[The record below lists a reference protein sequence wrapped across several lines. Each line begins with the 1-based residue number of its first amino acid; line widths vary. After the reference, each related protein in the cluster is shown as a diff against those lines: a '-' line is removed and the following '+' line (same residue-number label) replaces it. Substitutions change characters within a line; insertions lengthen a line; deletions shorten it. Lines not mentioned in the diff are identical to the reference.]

1 MQSTQAAGSN
11 AATASALEK
20 ARPHD
25 VAIVGIGCRFPGD
38 ANDPK
43 RLWENLIEGLDS
55 ISETPELRWSIDNFY
70 HPRKGVTGKSA
81 TKWGGFVADIDR
93 FDAEFFGISPRE
105 ARLMDPQQR
114 MLLEVCWEAL
124 EDAGCVPSQW
134 QGRGV
139 GVYVGG
145 FTLDY
150 MLMQL
155 GGADYRS
162 VEPHTATGS
171 MMTLLA
177 NRLSYMFGFNGPSL
191 AVDTACS
198 SSLVAVH
205 LACRSLAAGESEM
218 ALAGGVNALLTPSY
232 TIAESRAGMLSPTG
246 RSKAFDS
253 RADGYVR
260 GEGAGLVVLKTVARA
275 QADGDH
281 IYAVI
286 RATAVN
292 QDGRSEGLTVPSGDA
307 QMALMRSALAQA
319 SVAPH
324 ELHYI
329 EAHGTGTPVGD
340 PIEAGAV
347 GGVAREGRG
356 DGEPCLIGS
365 IKTNFGHTEAAAG
378 VAGLIKTA
386 LVLNQRCVPPHLHLQ
401 RPNPKIDLAALKL
414 KVPASV
420 TALPIDGTLY
430 SAVNSFGFGGTN
442 AHAILSSFDARLM
455 TVTTPSTPAPP
466 ACAAPPVWALPVSAR
481 NPESL
486 AAAGGRLARMLADR
500 LGAAHHAAPLSDDL
514 RDLCDTAAMRREQ
527 HPHRACVIGAD
538 AAELIDGLNRLAAG
552 ESHPN
557 LVIGVR
563 PVADQAGAAL
573 LSFVYSG
580 MGPQWWGMG
589 QRLYATE
596 PVFAAM
602 VDRCVALFDA
612 LAGWSLFDAMCADEA
627 SSRMVETEV
636 AQPANF
642 VLQVALTELL
652 ASWGI
657 RPQAIVGHS
666 AGEPAA
672 AYAAG
677 VLSLDDAVR
686 TIYVRSHLQQTT
698 TGMGRL
704 LAVGLSGEATLVQ
717 LAALSEPSLS
727 LAAVNSPSAVTVAGE
742 GAAIDRLKE
751 ALDAQGIFA
760 RALRVNVPYH
770 SVFMAPL
777 QAPLMAALAG
787 IKPRPAT
794 LPLYSTVVGHRI
806 EGPEM
811 TADYWYRNVRQPVE
825 FLSALKAMADD
836 GIAAF
841 VEVGP
846 HPVLSGSIR
855 ELFTLRGQ
863 ECDVVHTLNRDNDE
877 PREAR
882 RLLAAL
888 HVLGHSP
895 DWRAAQGKGEWMRLP
910 TYAWRDTRFW
920 TETPHSRRSRLQPPE
935 HALLARRLDAATPSW
950 EVDLEAPR
958 LGFLDDHQI
967 QGVVVFPGAGYIEMV
982 MHAARSLCGGL
993 DAVALSQV
1001 AFVKA
1006 LYLTPDEPVSLRLAI
1021 EPGTHTFAITSRV
1034 HADASAAWQTHCTGQ
1049 LRLSQGQRSVPID
1062 IGALQA
1068 QCPNEIARSA
1078 CYQHFRALGL
1088 EYGETFQGISRLWQ
1102 GEGRAVALL
1111 EVPDELQP
1119 ALADFNAH
1127 PAVLDVCFQ
1136 TLAAALPM
1144 KREGSVVYMPT
1155 SIGEGR
1161 IYRPFTPR
1169 MWVQARITAQDALG
1183 MTGDIEV
1190 FDEIGERVIEIRD
1203 CRARAMGDE
1212 GTAASVTGAAQKLYQ
1227 PDWVVQQRVQPDAG
1241 AVAARIGTWLVF
1253 GGTEALADA
1262 TMAALRGAG
1271 CAPVRVLTRDDPC
1284 LANGSEALSV
1294 DAIDEASWAQVLQH
1308 AGESGS
1314 VRGVVHLGSEGVGAE
1329 AGTALDLQRAL
1340 CIDGGVIETAIAR
1353 SCLVTLALGKAL
1365 ANAGAAEPA
1374 RLWVVT
1380 RGSQGVAGHAVTH
1393 PLDAAVWG
1401 MGRVLGHGEHIDL
1414 WGGLIDLQPTSAD
1427 ADTAQ
1432 AAATT
1437 EGGLIASELVHGDGE
1452 DQIAWRNGERHVMR
1466 LHDCAPNA
1474 ALPSAPVFRTDAS
1487 YLLTGGLGA
1496 LGLVVAKW
1504 MVQRGARHLVLVG
1517 REGLPPREI
1526 WRSPGASAFPAATRE
1541 RIDAVRAIEAAG
1553 ASVRIEPLDVADFG
1567 ALKGLLARHDAAAYP
1582 PIRGVIHAAGVAL
1595 PQLLAQMSPRDFN
1608 AVMPA
1613 KLQGAW
1619 NLHRAFDGRPLDF
1632 FTLFSSVASVVISM
1646 GQGNYAAANAG
1657 LDALAHWRRAQG
1669 LPAVSINWGPWGD
1682 VGMATQLDLL
1692 KYFHSRGFFPMTAVQ
1707 GCNALGQL
1715 MSGRTGQAVVLGAD
1729 WKTVGDTSPLGI
1741 AAPML
1746 EHAIRDEAVGR
1757 QGQPQESAPG
1767 HSFIAEYRNCETP
1780 DERQALLAQHLRR
1793 LACQV
1798 LRIDEASL
1806 GAGDTLTSRGMDSMM
1821 AIELKNRIEHSL
1833 KVRVAIVDLLKG
1845 ASANAIA
1852 AMVGPELDAMNRAG
1866 HDAADSA
1873 LAEIVDAMQDLSPE
1887 QIEAL
1892 LTEENT
1898 EEEVK

>member
-1 MQSTQAAGSN
+1 MQNTPTADSS
-11 AATASALEK
+11 AATASASDR

-43 RLWENLIEGLDS
+43 RLWDNLVKGLDS
-55 ISETPELRWSIDNFY
+55 ISETPEERWSISNFF

-81 TKWGGFVADIDR
+81 TKWGGFVAGIDR

-292 QDGRSEGLTVPSGDA
+292 QDGRSEGLTVPSGEA

-340 PIEAGAV
+340 PIEAGAI
-347 GGVAREGRG
+347 GGVAREGRA
-356 DGEPCLIGS
+356 DDAPCLIGS

-386 LVLNQRCVPPHLHLQ
+386 LVLNQRCVPPHLHLL
-401 RPNPKIDLAALKL
+401 RPNPKIDLAALRL
-414 KVPASV
+414 QVPASV
-420 TALPIDGTLY
+420 TALPAEGALY

-442 AHAILSSFDARLM
+442 AHAILSSVDALPM
-455 TVTTPSTPAPP
+455 TATTPVSPV
-466 ACAAPPVWALPVSAR
+466 PPVWVLPVSAR
-481 NPESL
+481 SPDSL
-486 AAAGGRLARMLADR
+486 AAAGGRLAQMLADSPV
-500 LGAAHHAAPLSDDL
+500 AAHRAAAPSDTL

-527 HPHRACVIGAD
+527 HPHRACVVGAD
-538 AAELIDGLNRLAAG
+538 AAELIDGLMCLASG
-552 ESHPN
+552 ESHRH
-557 LVIGVR
+557 LLTALR
-563 PVADQAGAAL
+563 PVVDQTGSGA

-580 MGPQWWGMG
+580 MGSQWWGMG
-589 QRLYATE
+589 QRLYAAE

-612 LAGWSLFDAMCADEA
+612 LAGWSLFEAMCADEA
-627 SSRMVETEV
+627 SSRMADTDV

-677 VLSLDDAVR
+677 VLSLEDAVR

-698 TGMGRL
+698 AGQGRL
-704 LAVGLSGEATLVQ
+704 LAVGLSAEATLAQ
-717 LAALSEPSLS
+717 LAALGEASLS

-742 GAAIDRLKE
+742 GAAIDRFRE

-770 SVFMAPL
+770 SVFMEPL
-777 QAPLMAALAG
+777 QAPLLAALAG
-787 IKPRPAT
+787 ITPRPAT
-794 LPLYSTVVGHRI
+794 LPLYSTVLGQRI
-806 EGPEM
+806 DGPEM

-825 FLSALKAMADD
+825 FLSAMKAMADD
-836 GIAAF
+836 GLAAF

-846 HPVLSGSIR
+846 HPVLAGSIR

-877 PREAR
+877 AREVR
-882 RLLAAL
+882 RLIAAL
-888 HVLGHSP
+888 HLLGHSP
-895 DWRAAQGKGEWMRLP
+895 DWRALQGQGEWMRLP
-910 TYAWRDTRFW
+910 NYAWRDTRFW
-920 TETPHSRRSRLQPPE
+920 AETPQSQRSRLQPPE
-935 HALLARRLDAATPSW
+935 HALLARRIDAATPSW
-950 EVDLEAPR
+950 EVDLEAPQ

-1006 LYLTPDEPVSLRLAI
+1006 LYLTPEQPVTLRLSI
-1021 EPGTHTFAITSRV
+1021 EPGTHAFTITSRV
-1034 HADASAAWQTHCTGQ
+1034 HAEVGAAWQTHCTGQ
-1049 LRLSQGQRSVPID
+1049 LRLSQGQRSAPVD
-1062 IGALQA
+1062 IAALQA
-1068 QCPNEIARSA
+1068 QCPNEIARA
-1078 CYQHFRALGL
+1078 VCYRHFRALGL
-1088 EYGETFQGISRLWQ
+1088 EYGDTFQGISQLWQ
-1102 GEGRAVALL
+1102 GEAQAVARLD
-1111 EVPDELQP
+1111 VPEPLHA

-1155 SIGEGR
+1155 GIGEGR
-1161 IYRPFTPR
+1161 IHRPFTPR
-1169 MWVQARITAQDALG
+1169 MWIHARITAQDALG

-1190 FDEIGERVIEIRD
+1190 FDETGERVIEIRN

-1212 GTAASVTGAAQKLYQ
+1212 GGAAAATGAAQKLYQ
-1227 PDWVVQQRVQPDAG
+1227 PDWVAQQRVQPEAS

-1253 GGTEALADA
+1253 GGTTALADA
-1262 TMAALRGAG
+1262 TMEALRAAG
-1271 CAPVRVLTRDDPC
+1271 CTPVRVLTRDDRR
-1284 LANGSEALSV
+1284 LANAREALRV
-1294 DAIDEASWAQVLQH
+1294 DAVDEASWAQVLAL
-1308 AGESGS
+1308 AGDSGR
-1314 VRGVVHLGSEGVGAE
+1314 VRGVLHLGAESVATE
-1329 AGTALDLQRAL
+1329 AGTALDAQRAL
-1340 CIDGGVIETAIAR
+1340 GIGGAAIATAIER

-1374 RLWVVT
+1374 RLWIVT
-1380 RGSQGVAGHAVTH
+1380 RGSQQVAGHAVAH

-1401 MGRVLGHGEHIDL
+1401 MGRVFGHGEHIDL
-1414 WGGLIDLQPTSAD
+1414 WGGLIDLQHTLANAD
-1427 ADTAQ
+1427 TEGADTARAVALAE
-1432 AAATT
+1432 AA
-1437 EGGLIASELVHGDGE
+1437 LIVAELVHGDGE
-1452 DQIAWRNGERHVMR
+1452 DQIAWRDGERHVMR

-1496 LGLVVAKW
+1496 LGLVVANW
-1504 MVQRGARHLVLVG
+1504 MVERGARHLVLVG
-1517 REGLPPREI
+1517 REGLPPRET
-1526 WRSPGASAFPAATRE
+1526 WRSAGAASFPAATRA

-1553 ASVRIEPLDVADFG
+1553 ASVRIEPLDVADLG
-1567 ALKGLLARHDAAAYP
+1567 ALQALLTRHDAAAYP

-1595 PQLLAQMSPRDFN
+1595 PQLLAQMSPSDFN

-1613 KLQGAW
+1613 KLHGAW
-1619 NLHRAFDGRPLDF
+1619 NLHRAFEGRPLDF

-1715 MSGRTGQAVVLGAD
+1715 MSGRTGQAVVLGAE

-1746 EHAIRDEAVGR
+1746 EHAIRDEAAGR
-1757 QGQPQESAPG
+1757 QGQTQAAAPG
-1767 HSFIAEYRNCETP
+1767 HSFIAEYRGCETP
-1780 DERQALLAQHLRR
+1780 DERHALLAQHLRR

-1798 LRIDEASL
+1798 LRIEEASL
-1806 GAGDTLTSRGMDSMM
+1806 GAADSLTSRGMDSMM

-1833 KVRVAIVDLLKG
+1833 KVRLAIVDLLKG

-1852 AMVGPELDAMNRAG
+1852 AMVGPELDAMNDAG
-1866 HDAADSA
+1866 FGAADSA

-1892 LTEENT
+1892 LAEENT
-1898 EEEVK
+1898 EEEMK

>member
-1 MQSTQAAGSN
+1 MQNTQAADSN
-11 AATASALEK
+11 AAAASTPEK

-43 RLWENLIEGLDS
+43 RLWDNLIAGLDA
-55 ISETPELRWSIDNFY
+55 ISETPEERWAIGNFF
-70 HPRKGVTGKSA
+70 HPRKGASAKSA
-81 TKWGGFVADIDR
+81 TKWGGFVNDIDR

-134 QGRGV
+134 HGRGV

-177 NRLSYMFGFNGPSL
+177 NRLSYLFGFNGPSL

-218 ALAGGVNALLTPSY
+218 AIAGGVNALLTPSY

-260 GEGAGLVVLKTVARA
+260 GEGAGLVVLKTIARA

-292 QDGRSEGLTVPSGDA
+292 QDGRSEGLTVPSGSA
-307 QMALMRSALAQA
+307 QMALMRTALAQA
-319 SVAPH
+319 AVAPH
-324 ELHYI
+324 QLHYV

-340 PIEAGAV
+340 PIEANAIGQ
-347 GGVAREGRG
+347 VAREGRG
-356 DGEPCLIGS
+356 EGQRCLIGS

-378 VAGLIKTA
+378 VAGLIKAA
-386 LVLNQRCVPPHLHLQ
+386 LVLSQRCVPPHLHLQ
-401 RPNPKIDLAALKL
+401 RPNPKIDFAALAL
-414 KVPASV
+414 EAPADA
-420 TALPIDGTLY
+420 TALPSAGTLY

-442 AHAILSSFDARLM
+442 AHAILASADALPTM
-455 TVTTPSTPAPP
+455 PNAAPQAAPQAAPP
-466 ACAAPPVWALPVSAR
+466 AWVLPVSAR
-481 NPESL
+481 SPKAL
-486 AAAGGRLARMLADR
+486 AEAAGRLAQALSDG
-500 LGAAHHAAPLSDDL
+500 LGAPGSGSSV
-514 RDLCDTAAMRREQ
+514 RDVCETAAMRREQ

-538 AAELIDGLNRLAAG
+538 AAELIAALKQLAAG
-552 ESHPN
+552 ESHSN
-557 LVIGVR
+557 LLVGPR
-563 PVADQAGAAL
+563 PVLDAAP

-596 PVFAAM
+596 PVFAET

-612 LAGWSLFDAMCADEA
+612 LAGWSLFDAMSADEG
-627 SSRMVETEV
+627 SSRMAETEV
-636 AQPANF
+636 AQPAGF
-642 VLQVALTELL
+642 VVQVALTELM

-657 RPQAIVGHS
+657 RPHAIVGHS

-677 VLSLDDAVR
+677 VLSLEDAVR

-698 TGMGRL
+698 AGMGCL
-704 LAVGLSGEATLVQ
+704 LAVGLSREVALAQ
-717 LAALSEPSLS
+717 LAMLGESSLS
-727 LAAVNSPSAVTVAGE
+727 LAAINSPSAVTVAGD
-742 GAAIDRLKE
+742 GAAIERLKDM
-751 ALDAQGIFA
+751 LDAQSIFA
-760 RALRVNVPYH
+760 RALRVSVPYH
-770 SVFMAPL
+770 SVYMEPL
-777 QAPLMAALAG
+777 QAPLLAALADLS
-787 IKPRPAT
+787 PRSAT
-794 LPLYSTVVGHRI
+794 VALYSTVLGRRI
-806 EGPEM
+806 DGPEM
-811 TADYWYRNVRQPVE
+811 DAAYWYRNVRQPVE
-825 FLSALKAMADD
+825 FLAALKAMADD
-836 GIAAF
+836 GLATF

-846 HPVLSGSIR
+846 HPVLAGSIR
-855 ELFTLRGQ
+855 ELYTLRGQ
-863 ECDVVHTLNRDNDE
+863 DCDVTHTLNRASDE

-882 RLLAAL
+882 RLIAAL

-895 DWRAAQGKGEWMRLP
+895 DWRAAQGQGAWTRLP
-910 TYAWRDTRFW
+910 TYAWRNSRFW
-920 TETPHSRRSRLQPPE
+920 AETPASRRSRLQPPE
-935 HALLARRLDAATPSW
+935 HALLARRIDAATPSW
-950 EVDLEAPR
+950 EVDLEAPQ
-958 LGFLDDHQI
+958 LGFLEDHQI
-967 QGVVVFPGAGYIEMV
+967 QGVVVFPGAGYMEMV
-982 MHAARSLCGGL
+982 MHAARSLYGGL
-993 DAVALSQV
+993 DAVALEQV

-1006 LYLTPDEPVSLRLAI
+1006 LYLSPEQPVTLRLAI
-1021 EPGTHTFAITSRV
+1021 EPATHTYSITSRV
-1034 HADASAAWQTHCTGQ
+1034 HADEAASWQTHCTGR
-1049 LRLSQGQRSVPID
+1049 LRVSQSPRHAPID
-1062 IGALQA
+1062 IAALQA
-1068 QCPNEIARSA
+1068 QCPIEVARAA

-1088 EYGETFQGISRLWQ
+1088 EYGETFQGIARLWQ
-1102 GEGRAVALL
+1102 GEAQAVALL
-1111 EVPDELQP
+1111 DVPAELQ
-1119 ALADFNAH
+1119 LTLGDFNAH

-1155 SIGEGR
+1155 GIGEGR
-1161 IYRPFTPR
+1161 VHRPFTPR
-1169 MWVQARITAQDALG
+1169 MWIHARITAQDALG

-1190 FDEIGERVIEIRD
+1190 YDEAGERVVEIRD
-1203 CRARAMGDE
+1203 CRARAMGAE
-1212 GTAASVTGAAQKLYQ
+1212 GASAPSIGAPQKLYR
-1227 PDWVVQQRVQPDAG
+1227 PDWVVQPRAEPEALAAAG
-1241 AVAARIGTWLVF
+1241 RIGTWLVF
-1253 GGTEALADA
+1253 GAAEALAAA
-1262 TMAALRGAG
+1262 TIAALRSAG
-1271 CAPVRVLTRDDPC
+1271 CTPVRVLPNSGQG
-1284 LANGSEALSV
+1284 AAASSETLHV
-1294 DAIDEASWAQVLQH
+1294 DATDQASWADVLRQ
-1308 AGESGS
+1308 AGAAGNL
-1314 VRGVVHLGSEGVGAE
+1314 RGVVHLGADGVAGDVIDAARARCVDGA
-1329 AGTALDLQRAL
+1329 A
-1340 CIDGGVIETAIAR
+1340 IDAAIAR

-1374 RLWVVT
+1374 RLWIVT
-1380 RGSQGVAGHAVTH
+1380 RGTQQVAAHAPTH

-1414 WGGLIDLQPTSAD
+1414 WGGLIDLPHTPGATD
-1427 ADTAQ
+1427 AV
-1432 AAATT
+1432 AAL
-1437 EGGLIASELVHGDGE
+1437 EGTLIAAELTHGDGE
-1452 DQIAWRNGERHVMR
+1452 DQIAWRDGQRHVMR
-1466 LHDCAPNA
+1466 VHECAPDA
-1474 ALPSAPVFRTDAS
+1474 ALPSAPVFRANAS

-1496 LGLVVAKW
+1496 LGLVVARW
-1504 MVQRGARHLVLVG
+1504 MVERGARHLVLVG
-1517 REGLPPREI
+1517 REGLPPRET
-1526 WRSPGASAFPAATRE
+1526 WQHADHPKATRE
-1541 RIDAVRAIEAAG
+1541 RIAAVRAIEAAG
-1553 ASVRIEPLDVADFG
+1553 ASVRIEPLDVADLS
-1567 ALKGLLARHDAAAYP
+1567 ALQALLARHDAAGYP
-1582 PIRGVIHAAGVAL
+1582 PLCGVIHAAGVAL
-1595 PQLLAQMSPRDFN
+1595 PQLLAQTSAQDFS
-1608 AVMPA
+1608 AVLPA

-1619 NLHRAFDGRPLDF
+1619 NLHRAFEGRTLDF

-1657 LDALAHWRRAQG
+1657 LDALAHWRRAEG

-1707 GCNALGQL
+1707 GCHALGQL
-1715 MSGRTGQAVVLGAD
+1715 MSGRTGQAVVLGAH

-1746 EHAIRDEAVGR
+1746 EHAIRDEALGS
-1757 QGQPQESAPG
+1757 QGEVQTSAPG
-1767 HSFIAEYRNCETP
+1767 RSFIAEYRACDAP
-1780 DERQALLAQHLRR
+1780 QERRAVLSQHLRR

-1798 LRIDEASL
+1798 LRIDEAAL
-1806 GAGDTLTSRGMDSMM
+1806 AAGDTLTSRGMDSMM
-1821 AIELKNRIEHSL
+1821 AIELKNRIEQSL

-1845 ASANAIA
+1845 ASADAIA
-1852 AMVGPELDAMNRAG
+1852 AMVGAELDAMCSAG
-1866 HDAADSA
+1866 TGAAEGA
-1873 LAEIVDAMQDLSPE
+1873 LADIVDAMSDLSPE

-1892 LTEENT
+1892 LAEAAT
-1898 EEEVK
+1898 EEEIK